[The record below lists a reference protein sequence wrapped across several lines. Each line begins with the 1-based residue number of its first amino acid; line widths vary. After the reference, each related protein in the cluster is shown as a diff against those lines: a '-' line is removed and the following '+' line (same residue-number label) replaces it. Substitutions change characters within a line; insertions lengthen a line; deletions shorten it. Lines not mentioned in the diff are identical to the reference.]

1 VSASAARTANAVN
14 PDLSGDAI
22 WGRNTAAAGAGS
34 GAGVVGLTAQS
45 GALAAGVYGENSNAN
60 GTGAIGVG
68 NSVGSTVLTGGSGGA
83 FTGFTTGVFARNTTS
98 GVSQAVYADNFG
110 DVVRVAYWNGATLF
124 KISGIGSV
132 ATNVKDVTDP
142 AGGRRVHLYA
152 PEAPEI
158 LFQDYGQG
166 RLREGRARITL
177 DPTFAGAVDI
187 SDANPLRVFIQ
198 VEDDENVLGVVVK
211 NKSASGFDVVELGG
225 GRSNAPF
232 QWQVICNRADEQLKG
247 GRVSRN
253 ASTRFGVVAEPLEL
267 RQSQSKQGSGV
278 E

>member
-1 VSASAARTANAVN
+1 
-14 PDLSGDAI
+14 
-22 WGRNTAAAGAGS
+22 
-34 GAGVVGLTAQS
+34 VVGLTAQS
-45 GALAAGVYGENSNAN
+45 GVLAAGVYGENSNAN

-68 NSVGSTVLTGGSGGA
+68 NDIGSAVFTAGSGGA
-83 FTGFTTGVFARNTTS
+83 FSGLTTGVFARSTDE
-98 GVSQAVYADNFG
+98 GASQALYTDNFG
-110 DVVRVAYWNGATLF
+110 DVVRVNYWNGTTLF
-124 KISGIGSV
+124 KISGVGSV
-132 ATNVKDVTDP
+132 STNVKDSTDP
-142 AGGRRVHLYA
+142 AGERRVHLYA

-166 RLREGRARITL
+166 RLREGRAHITL

-232 QWQVICNRADEQLKG
+232 QWQVICNRADETFKG

-253 ASTRFGVVAEPLEL
+253 AATRFGAVAESPE
-267 RQSQSKQGSGV
+267 QQQAQSKLGSGTQ
-278 E
+278 